1 MYHGIETKGS
11 PQYTPRCAPAVAS
24 AQGADIGVPATCR
37 VMHMYEGY
45 AVRYAGGY
53 FSALPL
59 GQHLL

>member
-1 MYHGIETKGS
+1 MHGIETKGL

-24 AQGADIGVPATCR
+24 AQGADIGVPALYHA
-37 VMHMYEGY
+37 MLMYEGY

-53 FSALPL
+53 LSALPL